1 VLGEAITLWAQLL
14 LVTAFVF
21 STTYLNISTKEYKSI
36 IRTWIGFASIISLYT
51 IYQIFARNLGLP
63 FGLSEFT
70 SPSAI
75 GPFLR
80 PTGTF
85 SEASFLGTYLL
96 PPVLVVTFVFLYR
109 NISNFALF
117 GSRKVDSIIIFVNI
131 SAFLFTLSLGAYVCI
146 AGTVF
151 IALLKGDIVK
161 RFAFLVLII
170 STVLITAGLSTK
182 AMFGI
187 NFSEV
192 FLSRN
197 KALILEVLDYPQA
210 SGSASPF
217 AKTSANARLED
228 VRDAFS
234 VFMENPLI
242 GSGLNRAPLVASGLV
257 SALAQM
263 GILGAIGIIMIF
275 SSALFEIRGEIHH
288 ETRGS
293 DAWILL
299 KGMYYSVWAVFLNVL
314 FVRGWQVEA
323 IWFVLAIAML
333 TIKWSRKARH
343 GDGYSRRRSTA

>member
-1 VLGEAITLWAQLL
+1 MKENVFGK
-14 LVTAFVF
+14 FV
-21 STTYLNISTKEYKSI
+21 SI
-36 IRTWIGFASIISLYT
+36 
-51 IYQIFARNLGLP
+51 
-63 FGLSEFT
+63 
-70 SPSAI
+70 
-75 GPFLR
+75 FLM
-80 PTGTF
+80 
-85 SEASFLGTYLL
+85 
-96 PPVLVVTFVFLYR
+96 V
-109 NISNFALF
+109 
-117 GSRKVDSIIIFVNI
+117 
-131 SAFLFTLSLGAYVCI
+131 
-146 AGTVF
+146 
-151 IALLKGDIVK
+151 
-161 RFAFLVLII
+161 
-170 STVLITAGLSTK
+170 STVVITAGVLTE
-182 AMFGI
+182 ATFGI
-187 NFSEV
+187 NFAEA

-197 KALILEVLDYPQA
+197 KALILKFLDYPQA

-242 GSGLNRAPLVASGLV
+242 GSGLNKAPLVASGLV

-263 GILGAIGIIMIF
+263 GILGAMGIIMIF
-275 SSALFEIRGEIHH
+275 SSALFEIRGAICH